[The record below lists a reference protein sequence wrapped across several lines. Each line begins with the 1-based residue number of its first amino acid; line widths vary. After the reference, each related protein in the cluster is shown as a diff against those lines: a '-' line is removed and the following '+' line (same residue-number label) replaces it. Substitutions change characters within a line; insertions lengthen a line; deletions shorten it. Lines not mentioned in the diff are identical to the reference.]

1 MSSDP
6 VFLRAQLTRLLGAL
20 GTHDAVSVGG
30 VFGDWER
37 LVGENVAANVTPV
50 KLTDRILVVEV
61 SEPAW
66 ATEVRFLESTLCI
79 ALSKVTTTPVT
90 SIDIRV
96 RRR

>member
-1 MSSDP
+1 MSDDS
-6 VFLRAQLTRLLGAL
+6 VFLRSQLNRLLGAL
-20 GTHDAVSVGG
+20 GSQDADSVGG

-37 LVGENVAANVTPV
+37 LVGENVAANATPV
-50 KLTDRILVVEV
+50 KLTDGILVVEV

-79 ALSKVTTTPVT
+79 VLSKVTTTPVT